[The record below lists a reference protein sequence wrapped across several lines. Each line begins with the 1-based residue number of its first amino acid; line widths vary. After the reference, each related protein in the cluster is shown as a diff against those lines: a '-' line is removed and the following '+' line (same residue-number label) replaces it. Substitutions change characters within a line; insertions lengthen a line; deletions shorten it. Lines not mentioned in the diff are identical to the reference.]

1 MPALSIARRVHSPTV
16 ATFPVAPQGPS
27 HNAYISE
34 SVTIH
39 YRWSALWGSN
49 LPVLRRIRREGGDCV
64 VCESPPGNA
73 FAIPIWMTDPSVCA
87 AFSFGPPLVSLSALH
102 ALRIFLDGL
111 HPTAKCDKPSGSTSP
126 STSPSQSSDA
136 AEKPDK
142 PETVRSVLRSPS
154 DADASPANRRSRSGT
169 QKSNRRAALQRGA

>member
-1 MPALSIARRVHSPTV
+1 M

-87 AFSFGPPLVSLSALH
+87 AFSFGPPLVSLSALR

-154 DADASPANRRSRSGT
+154 DADASPANRRSRGGT